1 MKIMAS
7 KHNTNRRKEFY
18 ETYLAQINWDWLFF
32 RSLMIFGSI
41 LFVGL
46 LGFFLWFLP

>member
-1 MKIMAS
+1 MKIMDNPNQS
-7 KHNTNRRKEFY
+7 NRRKEFY
-18 ETYLAQINWDWLFF
+18 ETYITQINWDWLFF

-46 LGFFLWFLP
+46 LGFFLWILP

>member
-1 MKIMAS
+1 MAIMDYRQQP
-7 KHNTNRRKEFY
+7 NQRKNSH
-18 ETYLAQINWDWLFF
+18 ETYVAQINLDWLFF